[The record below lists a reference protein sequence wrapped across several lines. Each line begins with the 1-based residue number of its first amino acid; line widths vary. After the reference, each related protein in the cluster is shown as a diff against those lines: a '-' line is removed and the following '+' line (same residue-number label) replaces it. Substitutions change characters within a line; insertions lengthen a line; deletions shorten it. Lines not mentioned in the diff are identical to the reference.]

1 MSKTLSP
8 SSPSN
13 ASKISRFSIGMFSMV
28 AILYAISLFFWL
40 QGRAVDAQADVAPHR
55 GIAWLCAALVSTAIA
70 VTVEKKTRIYAF
82 AFWVV
87 AGVVVGVFYPDRF
100 LMMEVPGFKE
110 PVRGIDQISWLIS
123 LAMFGMGATL
133 TLDDFYR
140 VLKMPRGV
148 ATGFVLQFS
157 AMPLLGW
164 SVAKLLGFPPEIAA
178 GIILTGSCPGG
189 VSSNVITYLARGNV
203 ALSVTMTACTTLA
216 APIMTPMMMF
226 LFAGQTV
233 PVDYWEMMKSIALTV
248 VGPVVAGLIVN
259 QALSRMRFNTKS
271 LESGLAVLSII
282 AICWICTIIAAN
294 SHQAL
299 QSMAW
304 LLLIGV
310 LLHNGFGYL
319 LGYGGARLVGLNE
332 VDSRTIAIEVGLQNG
347 GMAANLATN
356 ILKNANAA
364 IAPAIFAPVMNIT
377 GSLLATWW
385 SQHPPTQEGLDSET
399 RSDATSSPVSRS
411 ETPATP

>member
-1 MSKTLSP
+1 MSP
-8 SSPSN
+8 SLSN
-13 ASKISRFSIGMFSMV
+13 NAKISRFSVCLFSLV
-28 AILYAISLFFWL
+28 AILYAISLFFWMQDRSL
-40 QGRAVDAQADVAPHR
+40 QSESGQGPHP
-55 GIAWLCAALVSTAIA
+55 GIAWLCAALLATAIA

-82 AFWVV
+82 AIWVV
-87 AGVVVGVFYPDRF
+87 AGVVAGVFYPDRF
-100 LMMEVPGFKE
+100 LLMNLPGFKD

-140 VLKMPRGV
+140 VLKMPKGV

-157 AMPLLGW
+157 LMPLLGW

-216 APIMTPMMMF
+216 APVMTPMMMF
-226 LFAGQTV
+226 LLAGQTV
-233 PVDYWEMMKSIALTV
+233 PVNYWEMMKSIALTV

-259 QALSRMRFNTKS
+259 QVLTRLRIHTKS

-294 SHQAL
+294 SHEAL

-310 LLHNGFGYL
+310 LLHNGLGYL
-319 LGYGGARLVGLNE
+319 LGYGGSRLAGLNE

-385 SQHPPTQEGLDSET
+385 SQHPPKQEGLDSES
-399 RSDATSSPVSRS
+399 RSDATSSPALQS
-411 ETPATP
+411 ETQSTP

>member
-1 MSKTLSP
+1 MSKNLS
-8 SSPSN
+8 SSPLN
-13 ASKISRFSIGMFSMV
+13 VPKISRFSVCMFSLV
-28 AILYAISLFFWL
+28 AILYAISMIYWI
-40 QGRAVDAQADVAPHR
+40 QAPPPISETAPAPHQ
-55 GIAWLCAALVSTAIA
+55 GIAWFCLALLATAIA
-70 VTVEKKTRIYAF
+70 VTIEKKTRIYAF
-82 AFWVV
+82 AVWVL
-87 AGVVVGVFYPDRF
+87 AGVIAGVFYPDRF
-100 LMMEVPGFKE
+100 LLINLPGFNE

-140 VLKMPRGV
+140 VLKMPKGV
-148 ATGFVLQFS
+148 ATGFALQFS

-164 SVAKLLGFPPEIAA
+164 SVAKWLGFPPEIAA

-226 LFAGQTV
+226 LLAGQTV
-233 PVDYWEMMKSIALTV
+233 PVNYWEMMKSIALTV
-248 VGPVVAGLIVN
+248 VGPVVAGLVVN
-259 QALSRMRFNTKS
+259 QVLTRLRFNTKS
-271 LESGLAVLSII
+271 LESGLAVLSIV

-294 SHQAL
+294 SHQSL
-299 QSMAW
+299 QSMG
-304 LLLIGV
+304 LLLLVGV
-310 LLHNGFGYL
+310 LLHNGLGYLFGYV
-319 LGYGGARLVGLNE
+319 GGRLVGLNE

-385 SQHPPTQEGLDSET
+385 SQHPPVQEGLDSVN
-399 RSDATSSPVSRS
+399 RSDVTSSQESQTENLTSP
-411 ETPATP
+411 